1 MTDAEKLA
9 EAEDV
14 LHQILMGQRVVA
26 FTDQSGER
34 VEYNA
39 TSIPALRKYIAELRQ
54 RLFDNVSPI
63 LVMMG

>member
-1 MTDAEKLA
+1 MTDAEKLT

-14 LHQILMGQRVVA
+14 LHQLLMGKRVVA

-34 VEYNA
+34 VEYNQ
-39 TSIPALRKYIAELRQ
+39 TSIPALRKYIAELKQ
-54 RLFDNVSPI
+54 RIYQDVAPI

>member
-14 LHQILMGQRVVA
+14 LHQLLMGQRVVA
-26 FTDQSGER
+26 YTDQSGER
-34 VEYNA
+34 VEYNQA
-39 TSIPALRKYIAELRQ
+39 SIPALRKYVAELKQ
-54 RLFDNVSPI
+54 RLFDDVRPI